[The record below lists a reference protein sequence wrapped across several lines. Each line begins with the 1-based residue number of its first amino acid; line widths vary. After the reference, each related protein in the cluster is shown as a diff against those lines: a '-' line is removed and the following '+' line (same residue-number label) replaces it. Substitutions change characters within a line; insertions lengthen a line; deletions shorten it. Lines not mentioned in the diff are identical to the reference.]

1 MASKQ
6 KVKCSTRSQ
15 AEISEHVITHD
26 TRPISDI
33 ESDSIN
39 FKTSNKAIGQSWDEY
54 EKEIFT
60 PEEIEELDKR
70 AAMLLA
76 KIDRRKQKKK

>member
-6 KVKCSTRSQ
+6 KAKCSARLQ
-15 AEISEHVITHD
+15 AEVSEHVITHD

-39 FKTSNKAIGQSWDEY
+39 FKTGNKAIEQSWEEY

-70 AAMLLA
+70 VALLLA
-76 KIDRRKQKKK
+76 EIDRRKPKKK

>member
-6 KVKCSTRSQ
+6 KAKCSARLQ
-15 AEISEHVITHD
+15 DEISEHVITHD
-26 TRPISDI
+26 TRPIADI

-70 AAMLLA
+70 AALLLA
-76 KIDRRKQKKK
+76 EIDRRKPKKK

>member
-15 AEISEHVITHD
+15 DEINEHVITHD

-33 ESDSIN
+33 ESAKIN
-39 FKTSNKAIGQSWDEY
+39 FKTGNKAIGQSWDEY

-70 AAMLLA
+70 VALLLA
-76 KIDRRKQKKK
+76 EIDRRKPKKK

>member
-6 KVKCSTRSQ
+6 KAKCSTRSQ

-39 FKTSNKAIGQSWDEY
+39 FKTGNKAIGQSWDEY

-70 AAMLLA
+70 AALLLA
-76 KIDRRKQKKK
+76 KIDRRKPKKK

>member
-6 KVKCSTRSQ
+6 KAKCSTRSQ